1 MKPPRIR
8 KTLKEEKV
16 AQMKHSH
23 QGSRNKGAV
32 EWMCCWS
39 LHLVSE
45 EGKKTAVLES
55 AGGQDKKDKM
65 VDSLETDLGSHN
77 TSFYDLGSRSANFYD
92 LHRVNQV
99 IQHKIIIRKIRRQAQ
114 ERMEKEEECLLRL
127 KKKKLIERHIQF
139 TLTHK
144 ASHPFYRV
152 GIPKK
157 P

>member
-1 MKPPRIR
+1 M
-8 KTLKEEKV
+8 
-16 AQMKHSH
+16 
-23 QGSRNKGAV
+23 
-32 EWMCCWS
+32 
-39 LHLVSE
+39 SE

-92 LHRVNQV
+92 LYRVNQV

-127 KKKKLIERHIQF
+127 KKKKITQQKKKRHPIAF
-139 TLTHK
+139 N
-144 ASHPFYRV
+144 P
-152 GIPKK
+152 
-157 P
+157 